1 MGGMLVGGVLW
12 GILGD
17 LKGRKN
23 ILFGSILMYSLAN
36 LANAFVID
44 MTQYSLIRF
53 VAGLGLAGELGAA
66 VTLVS
71 EVMTKEKRGYGTM
84 IIVTMGA
91 FGAVAAALISK
102 MHFAFLGLAN
112 WQIMYIIGGVLGL
125 LMLGYRDWETD
136 RKSTRL
142 NSSHSRASRMPSS
155 A

>member
-53 VAGLGLAGELGAA
+53 LAGLGLAGELGAA

-71 EVMTKEKRGYGTM
+71 EVMNKEKRGYGT
-84 IIVTMGA
+84 T
-91 FGAVAAALISK
+91 
-102 MHFAFLGLAN
+102 
-112 WQIMYIIGGVLGL
+112 
-125 LMLGYRDWETD
+125 YR
-136 RKSTRL
+136 
-142 NSSHSRASRMPSS
+142 NF
-155 A
+155 